1 MSKVKELVEAMQK
14 KIKEENE
21 LKLTQLKVIIS
32 INFIETWEKT
42 CLKIKGWLKEIFR
55 NNIAILSWEEKLRQ
69 NIWE

>member
-32 INFIETWEKT
+32 INFIET
-42 CLKIKGWLKEIFR
+42 
-55 NNIAILSWEEKLRQ
+55 
-69 NIWE
+69 